1 MLRAMNPTVRRL
13 LIVCGIV
20 AVVYTA
26 GTILRARL
34 GIEFEAEAVRDY
46 VLGLGPAAPIL
57 FVFIVAGRA
66 LLGLP
71 SQLVLIAA
79 GLCFGT
85 VVGSLVGGAG
95 LMLSGIAV
103 FAAARYAGRDVIVQ
117 HLGDGVQR
125 VLNFTSRRTGVV
137 AFSLAFGYPI
147 SPLTPLHAALR
158 PTLARCSAGW
168 TPMPTANFAAAAFA
182 GGVIRAAVFAYF
194 GNALVD
200 ASWTALLAPVA
211 VLGIVLAVP
220 LAFAEGRAWL
230 RDVFLGR
237 SNEERPAEQVD
248 GASD

>member
-20 AVVYTA
+20 AVVLTA
-26 GTILRARL
+26 GTILRTRL

-95 LMLSGIAV
+95 LMISGIAV
-103 FAAARYAGRDVIVQ
+103 FAAARFAGRDVIAQ

-147 SPLTPLHAALR
+147 SPLTPLHAA
-158 PTLARCSAGW
+158 AGW

-211 VLGIVLAVP
+211 VLGIMLAVP

-237 SNEERPAEQVD
+237 SNEERPAEQID

>member
-13 LIVCGIV
+13 LVVCGIV
-20 AVVYTA
+20 VVVFTA
-26 GTILRARL
+26 GTILRTRL

-85 VVGSLVGGAG
+85 VVGSLVGGTG

-103 FAAARYAGRDVIVQ
+103 FAAARYAGRDVIAQ
-117 HLGDGVQR
+117 RLGDGVQR
-125 VLNFTSRRTGVV
+125 VLHFTSRRTGVV

-147 SPLTPLHAALR
+147 SPLTPLHAA
-158 PTLARCSAGW
+158 AGW
-168 TPMPTANFAAAAFA
+168 TPMPTANFVAAAFA

>member
-1 MLRAMNPTVRRL
+1 MLLAMNPTARRFL
-13 LIVCGIV
+13 LVCLILG
-20 AVVYTA
+20 VVYAA
-26 GTILRARL
+26 GTTLRTHL

-66 LLGLP
+66 ALGLP

-85 VVGSLVGGAG
+85 VVGALVGGTG
-95 LMLSGIAV
+95 LMLSGIAC
-103 FAAARYAGRDVIVQ
+103 FAAARYAGRDAIQ
-117 HLGDGVQR
+117 RRLGEGIQK

-147 SPLTPLHAALR
+147 SPLTPLHAA
-158 PTLARCSAGW
+158 AGW
-168 TPMPTANFAAAAFA
+168 TPMPLVNFIVAAFV

-211 VLGIVLAVP
+211 VFGVALAIP

-230 RDVFLGR
+230 RDVFVR
-237 SNEERPAEQVD
+237 SRDD
-248 GASD
+248 GGA

>member
-1 MLRAMNPTVRRL
+1 MLPAMNSTARRFLVVLVL
-13 LIVCGIV
+13 LA
-20 AVVYTA
+20 AVYAA
-26 GTILRARL
+26 GTLLRTRL
-34 GIEFEAEAVRDY
+34 GIEFEAEAIRDY
-46 VLGLGPAAPIL
+46 VLGLGPTAPLL

-85 VVGSLVGGAG
+85 VVGALVGGAG
-95 LMLSGIAV
+95 LMVSGTAV
-103 FAAARYAGRDVIVQ
+103 FAAARYAGRDAIEKR
-117 HLGDGVQR
+117 LGDGVQKI
-125 VLNFTSRRTGVV
+125 LNFTSRRTGVI

-147 SPLTPLHAALR
+147 SPLTPLHAA
-158 PTLARCSAGW
+158 AGW
-168 TPMPTANFAAAAFA
+168 TPMPVANFVVAAFV

-194 GNALVD
+194 GNALVE

-211 VLGIVLAVP
+211 VLGVVLAIP

-230 RDVFLGR
+230 RDVFVGGQD
-237 SNEERPAEQVD
+237 EERPAEEID

>member
-20 AVVYTA
+20 AVVFTA
-26 GTILRARL
+26 GTILRTRL
-34 GIEFEAEAVRDY
+34 GIEFEPEAVRDY

-85 VVGSLVGGAG
+85 VVGALVGGAG
-95 LMLSGIAV
+95 LMLSGIGV
-103 FAAARYAGRDVIVQ
+103 FAAARYAGRDVIAQ
-117 HLGDGVQR
+117 RLGDGVQK

-147 SPLTPLHAALR
+147 SPLTPLHAA
-158 PTLARCSAGW
+158 AGW
-168 TPMPTANFAAAAFA
+168 TPMPTANFVVAALA

-211 VLGIVLAVP
+211 VLGVVLAVP
-220 LAFAEGRAWL
+220 LVFAEGRAWL

-237 SNEERPAEQVD
+237 PNEERPAEQID

>member
-1 MLRAMNPTVRRL
+1 MLPAMNPTVRRL
-13 LIVCGIV
+13 LIVSGILV
-20 AVVYTA
+20 IVYVA
-26 GTILRARL
+26 GTILRTRL
-34 GIEFEAEAVRDY
+34 GIEFEAEAIRDY

-85 VVGSLVGGAG
+85 WVGALVGGAG
-95 LMLSGIAV
+95 LMLSGSAV
-103 FAAARYAGRDVIVQ
+103 FAAARYAGRDVIEKR
-117 HLGDGVQR
+117 LGDGVQKI
-125 VLNFTSRRTGVV
+125 LNFTSRRTGIV

-147 SPLTPLHAALR
+147 SPLTPLHAA
-158 PTLARCSAGW
+158 AGW
-168 TPMPTANFAAAAFA
+168 TPMPGVNFVVAAFV

-194 GNALVD
+194 GNALIE

-211 VLGIVLAVP
+211 VLGVVLVVP
-220 LAFAEGRAWL
+220 LAFEEGRAWL

-237 SNEERPAEQVD
+237 RESGEAEPHTEE
-248 GASD
+248 GLG